1 MSKDQRKFVVVVFL
15 KNKKI
20 KKAVNTVTN
29 SNVVRN
35 YIFSKKDQVTLILHT
50 VGDGCLMQLC
60 IFYFIFLHLES
71 TSTVAFTL
79 LNDMNDT

>member
-1 MSKDQRKFVVVVFL
+1 MSSETFFYSAVASYMSKDQRKFVVVVFL

-35 YIFSKKDQVTLILHT
+35 YIFSNKDQVTLILHT
-50 VGDGCLMQLC
+50 VHSVYNSCQLD
-60 IFYFIFLHLES
+60 IQQR
-71 TSTVAFTL
+71 
-79 LNDMNDT
+79 